1 MWKRS
6 LVYVAGA
13 AVCLSVHARAA
24 YGADEFPAR
33 PVSIY
38 VANAPGSQA
47 DLLGRILAQGM
58 APRLGQS
65 VIVENRMGVGGLV
78 AARATAQ
85 ATPDGYTVMLG
96 SSGVM
101 AINPHVY
108 ASVPYDARKDFAPL
122 TFVASSPN
130 VFLVSA
136 NTAAGN
142 LREFVQT
149 ASKAGRPINYGSLGP
164 GATTNIVSQLFGHAA
179 SLPMT
184 EIAYKSEPTI
194 INDLIAGR
202 LDFSVLPIASTVAYI
217 RSGKLKALAVT
228 TPTRT
233 DLLPDLPTTSE
244 AGYDS
249 VQMTQWFGLF
259 APAGTPPAALAKVVA
274 AAEATL
280 ADPDTRKRIAQL
292 GVEPGSMDRP
302 AFLRFFASQYEG
314 YGTIVKKLG
323 IKVD

>member
-1 MWKRS
+1 MWKR
-6 LVYVAGA
+6 GM
-13 AVCLSVHARAA
+13 VHAACAA
-24 YGADEFPAR
+24 ACLGALAGPVRGDEFPAR

-65 VIVENRMGVGGLV
+65 VIVENRVGASGFI
-78 AARATAQ
+78 AARATAH
-85 ATPDGYTVMLG
+85 AAPDGYTVMLG

-108 ASVPYDARKDFAPL
+108 ASVPYDARKDFVAL
-122 TFVASSPN
+122 AYVASSPN

-136 NTAAGN
+136 NTEASNLRDFVDAAG
-142 LREFVQT
+142 
-149 ASKAGRPINYGSLGP
+149 KAGRPINFGSLGT
-164 GATTNIVSQLFGHAA
+164 GATTNIVSQLFGRAA
-179 SLPMT
+179 SLPVT
-184 EIAYKSEPTI
+184 EIAYKSEPAI
-194 INDLIAGR
+194 INDLVAGR
-202 LDFSVLPIASTVAYI
+202 LDFSVLPIASTVTYI

-228 TPTRT
+228 AQKRT
-233 DLLPDLPTTSE
+233 DFLAELPTTVE
-244 AGYDS
+244 AGYGS

-259 APAGTPPAALAKVVA
+259 APAGTPKDAVSKLAA

-280 ADPDTRKRIAQL
+280 ADPDTRRRIAQL
-292 GVEPGSMDRP
+292 GVEPGGLDRQ
-302 AFLRFFASQYEG
+302 AFLRFFVSQYEE
-314 YGTIVKKLG
+314 YGTTVKKLG

>member
-1 MWKRS
+1 M
-6 LVYVAGA
+6 VYA
-13 AVCLSVHARAA
+13 ACAAACSSALSGPVR
-24 YGADEFPAR
+24 ADEFPSR

-58 APRLGQS
+58 AARLGQS
-65 VIVENRMGVGGLV
+65 VIVENRVGASGFI

-85 ATPDGYTVMLG
+85 AAADGYTVMLG

-108 ASVPYDARKDFAPL
+108 ASVPYDARKDFAAVAY
-122 TFVASSPN
+122 VASSPS

-136 NTAAGN
+136 ETPAGN
-142 LREFVQT
+142 LRDFT
-149 ASKAGRPINYGSLGP
+149 AAAAETGRPINFGSLGT

-179 SLPMT
+179 SLPVT
-184 EIAYKSEPTI
+184 EIAYKSEPAI
-194 INDLIAGR
+194 VNDLVAGR
-202 LDFSVLPIASTVAYI
+202 LDFSILPIASTITYI

-228 TPTRT
+228 AKKRT
-233 DLLPDLPTTSE
+233 DFLAELPTTIE
-244 AGYDS
+244 AGYAP

-259 APAGTPPAALAKVVA
+259 APAATPGPAVDKLA
-274 AAEATL
+274 AAAQATL
-280 ADPDTRKRIAQL
+280 ADPDTRRRIAQL
-292 GVEPGSMDRP
+292 GVEPGGLDRT
-302 AFLRFFASQYEG
+302 AFLRFFTSQYEE
-314 YGTIVKKLG
+314 YGTIVRQLG

>member
-1 MWKRS
+1 M
-6 LVYVAGA
+6 VYAACAAACSGALAGPT
-13 AVCLSVHARAA
+13 R
-24 YGADEFPAR
+24 ADEFPSR

-58 APRLGQS
+58 ATRLGQS
-65 VIVENRMGVGGLV
+65 VIVENRVGASGFI

-85 ATPDGYTVMLG
+85 AAADGYTVMLG

-108 ASVPYDARKDFAPL
+108 ASVPYDARKDFAA
-122 TFVASSPN
+122 VAYVAASPS

-136 NTAAGN
+136 ETPAGN
-142 LREFVQT
+142 LRDFT
-149 ASKAGRPINYGSLGP
+149 ASAAKAGRPINFGSLGT

-179 SLPMT
+179 SLPVT
-184 EIAYKSEPTI
+184 EIAYKSEPAI
-194 INDLIAGR
+194 INDLVAGR
-202 LDFSVLPIASTVAYI
+202 LDFSVLPIASTITYI

-228 TPTRT
+228 AKKRT
-233 DLLPDLPTTSE
+233 DFLAELPTTIE
-244 AGYDS
+244 AGYAP

-259 APAGTPPAALAKVVA
+259 APAATPRQAVDKLAA

-280 ADPDTRKRIAQL
+280 ADPDTRRRIAQL
-292 GVEPGSMDRP
+292 GVERGGLDGGLDRT
-302 AFLRFFASQYEG
+302 AFLRFFASQYEE
-314 YGTIVKKLG
+314 YGTIVKQLG